1 MVSVIDGHRLYLVQV
16 TTPRGGVVEVGGA
29 WVDEYAAHAAA
40 VALALE
46 LADPVPHPLGER
58 AEVWETR
65 ETLAYLGAEPGE
77 CVIEVARMASE
88 AGPDAPHGRRVVA
101 SEPLSQYVAFHA
113 ATRGGGRV

>member
-1 MVSVIDGHRLYLVQV
+1 MVSVVEGCRLYLVQV
-16 TTPRGGVVEVGGA
+16 TTPGGGVVEVGGA

-58 AEVWETR
+58 VEVWETR
-65 ETLAYLGAEPGE
+65 ESLRYFDADPAACVVEVVRLAD
-77 CVIEVARMASE
+77 E

-101 SEPLSQYVAFHA
+101 SEPLSQYAAFHA